1 MLNLDICNEEYIFMA
16 LQGRSSEIGQRS
28 AGMYNRV
35 FNETMV
41 YWTKESANA
50 SNGQGPRAIWF
61 DQTYGTWNLG
71 QLANLGSN
79 LYYLIST
86 SSPICPYA
94 SDAEWSYFDG
104 TERVEENLDSKIT
117 LTPWKIGKL
126 G

>member
-1 MLNLDICNEEYIFMA
+1 MLNTDICNEDYVFMA
-16 LQGRSSEIGQRS
+16 LQGRSSEIQQTS
-28 AGMYNRV
+28 AGMYDRV
-35 FNETMV
+35 SNETMV

-50 SNGQGPRAIWF
+50 SNAQAIWF
-61 DQTYGTWNLG
+61 DQTYGTWRLG

-79 LYYLIST
+79 LNYLTST

-94 SDAEWSYFDG
+94 SDTEWSYFDG
-104 TERVEENLDSKIT
+104 TEQVEENLDSIIT